1 MNTFNF
7 DDGYPE
13 AVCRALSKSFITKDK
28 YEEFVQASDLNEFKV
43 LLEDTDYGKYIN
55 KIDDAKIDPI
65 DIKRAMYEKL
75 RDEIEY
81 MMG

>member
-7 DDGYPE
+7 DDGFPE
-13 AVCRALSKSFITKDK
+13 AVVRALSKSFITKEK
-28 YEEFVQASDLNEFKV
+28 YDEFIQASDLNEFKV
-43 LLEDTDYGKYIN
+43 LLEDTDYSEYMK

-65 DIKRAMYEKL
+65 DIKRAMFEKL

>member
-1 MNTFNF
+1 M
-7 DDGYPE
+7 
-13 AVCRALSKSFITKDK
+13 
-28 YEEFVQASDLNEFKV
+28 NEFKV